1 MYIFKFNVL
10 DRHYANYTEL
20 NSSDHMHTKLLP
32 ARMQVVPRGQEF
44 PAHGS
49 DKPEINN
56 TITFY
61 FYFEK
66 ILIFCY

>member
-1 MYIFKFNVL
+1 
-10 DRHYANYTEL
+10 
-20 NSSDHMHTKLLP
+20 MH
-32 ARMQVVPRGQEF
+32 VVPGGQEF

-49 DKPEINN
+49 DEPEIKN

-66 ILIFCY
+66 ILIFSIKLKNVHISVLDIFLLHFQIRSNKMLSISN

>member
-1 MYIFKFNVL
+1 
-10 DRHYANYTEL
+10 
-20 NSSDHMHTKLLP
+20 MHTKLLP
-32 ARMQVVPRGQEF
+32 ARMHVVPGGQEF

-49 DKPEINN
+49 DEPEINN

-66 ILIFCY
+66 ILICSH

>member
-1 MYIFKFNVL
+1 MKSVAVAENIGFL
-10 DRHYANYTEL
+10 H
-20 NSSDHMHTKLLP
+20 
-32 ARMQVVPRGQEF
+32 VVPGGQEF

-49 DKPEINN
+49 DEPEIKN

-66 ILIFCY
+66 ILIFSH

>member
-1 MYIFKFNVL
+1 
-10 DRHYANYTEL
+10 
-20 NSSDHMHTKLLP
+20 MHTKLLP